1 MTEGVWNCLID
12 KKRTQAFIRAIRD
25 AIRPGD
31 VVVDAGTGSGVL
43 AMASVR
49 AGAAHVYAIE
59 SDPSN
64 IRWLTE
70 AFVKNGYS
78 DKITLIDGDATRC
91 SLPKRANVIVCE
103 MIATGLIEEL
113 QIPAMRNL
121 LLSATQNCRVVL
133 KHMTNRIALAS
144 SQQRLHGFI
153 FPVPRYEYPDEIELR
168 STLLSKSVPYCTV
181 DFSNPPENDHVSWNR
196 AIRVSKSGILN
207 GLRIASESHF
217 SNGKKLGATFAYAYP
232 LVLPVE
238 PIEVRASDTVRVNVS
253 YKLCGGFQNL
263 SYSACRETGS
273 RRE

>member
-1 MTEGVWNCLID
+1 MRLSSNRARQNNPSRTYWSMTEGVWNCLID

-91 SLPKRANVIVCE
+91 SLSGSCCRLLSVSSE
-103 MIATGLIEEL
+103 TDFRQMIAL
-113 QIPAMRNL
+113 AMRNPRG
-121 LLSATQNCRVVL
+121 QPQRVVCMKARL
-133 KHMTNRIALAS
+133 TRHHRRVRIRQS
-144 SQQRLHGFI
+144 RL
-153 FPVPRYEYPDEIELR
+153 
-168 STLLSKSVPYCTV
+168 
-181 DFSNPPENDHVSWNR
+181 
-196 AIRVSKSGILN
+196 
-207 GLRIASESHF
+207 
-217 SNGKKLGATFAYAYP
+217 
-232 LVLPVE
+232 
-238 PIEVRASDTVRVNVS
+238 
-253 YKLCGGFQNL
+253 
-263 SYSACRETGS
+263 
-273 RRE
+273 